1 MEAKMIINNVDF
13 DVVTK
18 DAVEAAK
25 KIATEGWDELS
36 DIVENI
42 GKSIANDIAFI
53 AKKKASGEFE
63 ESDAKVFMEDQKIV
77 ARMRLRSIAIVTLKI
92 AEQIWNA
99 IVNVF
104 NTAINTALGWT
115 LL

>member
-1 MEAKMIINNVDF
+1 MKINDVDF

-18 DAVEAAK
+18 DAIEAAK
-25 KIATEGWDELS
+25 DIITEGWDELS
-36 DIVENI
+36 DIVGNI
-42 GKSIANDIAFI
+42 GKNVANDVAFV

-63 ESDAKVFMEDQKIV
+63 ESDARIFMEDQRIV

-92 AEQIWNA
+92 AEDLWNA
-99 IVNVF
+99 IVNIF
-104 NTAINTALGWT
+104 NTAINKAIGWT

>member
-1 MEAKMIINNVDF
+1 MKINDVDF

-18 DAVEAAK
+18 DAIEAAK
-25 KIATEGWDELS
+25 DIITGGWDELS

-42 GKSIANDIAFI
+42 GKNIANDVAFV
-53 AKKKASGEFE
+53 AKKQASGEFE
-63 ESDAKVFMEDQKIV
+63 ESDARIFMEDQRIV

-92 AEQIWNA
+92 AEDLWNA
-99 IVNVF
+99 IVNIF
-104 NTAINTALGWT
+104 NTAINKAIGWT

>member
-1 MEAKMIINNVDF
+1 MIINNIDF
-13 DVVTK
+13 DVVTQ
-18 DAVEAAK
+18 DAIKAAK
-25 KIATEGWDELS
+25 KIVTERLDELS

-42 GKSIANDIAFI
+42 GKSIANDVAFV

-77 ARMRLRSIAIVTLKI
+77 ARIRLRSIAIVTLKI

-99 IVNVF
+99 IINVF
-104 NTAINTALGWT
+104 NAAINKAVGWT